1 MKYRVILKFS
11 AESTFKF
18 QNHRQGKDSSFDQQ
32 AHPPLF
38 ETREHQ
44 ILPHCTAWW
53 QGFIKVN

>member
-1 MKYRVILKFS
+1 MKYRAILKFS

-53 QGFIKVN
+53 QHFMK